1 MKMFWIFWVTCN
13 FCYYNFRDIILLD
26 SSSKIQNCCLLF
38 FGYINFTNCILKSRV
53 LRLKHKKT
61 MSKAEFELQIKI
73 GSWVTAEWNASIA
86 NEFSFL
92 LFLFSNRRYKRQKS
106 FHFRTYKVEFE
117 TFAKEFSR
125 KREGILI
132 SLQSRFKSYSY
143 QKKFE
148 VVESDSL
155 MYEWMEFSCEIIFN
169 SKWKVKTRFFLSLQ
183 IEGFQNLSVPF
194 STFFFKFWN
203 QMTKSP
209 K

>member
-13 FCYYNFRDIILLD
+13 FCHYNFRDMTRFNSFD

-38 FGYINFTNCILKSRV
+38 FSAISNFIDCILKSRV
-53 LRLKHKKT
+53 LRLKQKYT
-61 MSKAEFELQIKI
+61 RSKAEFELQIKI
-73 GSWVTAEWNASIA
+73 GSWVTVEWNASIA

-92 LFLFSNRRYKRQKS
+92 LFLFSNRRYKRQKF

-132 SLQSRFKSYSY
+132 SLQSHFKLNSC

-148 VVESDSL
+148 VVESESP
-155 MYEWMEFSCEIIFN
+155 MYEWMEFSCKIISN
-169 SKWKVKTRFFLSLQ
+169 SKWKVKSK
-183 IEGFQNLSVPF
+183 F
-194 STFFFKFWN
+194 SFHLCKSKVFKI
-203 QMTKSP
+203 
-209 K
+209 

>member
-1 MKMFWIFWVTCN
+1 
-13 FCYYNFRDIILLD
+13 
-26 SSSKIQNCCLLF
+26 
-38 FGYINFTNCILKSRV
+38 
-53 LRLKHKKT
+53 

-92 LFLFSNRRYKRQKS
+92 LFLFSNRRYKRQNF

-132 SLQSRFKSYSY
+132 SLQSNFKSNSY

-148 VVESDSL
+148 VVESDSWC
-155 MYEWMEFSCEIIFN
+155 MNEWNSVAKSFPTVSERWSWIFFHLCKSKVFKIYAFHFS
-169 SKWKVKTRFFLSLQ
+169 SFFVL
-183 IEGFQNLSVPF
+183 NPF
-194 STFFFKFWN
+194 SMKNSNNTRKE
-203 QMTKSP
+203 P
-209 K
+209 R